1 MRAEAKLAWKYF
13 RLRRKSI
20 VRWTSMIARIA
31 LALGVAV
38 MIIAQ
43 GLSRGFAEEITQK
56 ILLNTPHI
64 NVFHRN
70 GNEIK
75 DWEKLKVKIENIGNV
90 VSVEAV
96 NYKEAIVIGNG
107 KISYCVVQA
116 RSDVNRTA
124 IGKELAKKI
133 EVSDGSTIELI
144 LFDENQIKK
153 LEIQID
159 EIIQTELY
167 NYDSTWIFVTPEVF
181 GELLGKKQFSPNV
194 LKVSVKDVYSSN
206 ETAEKIKND
215 LGEEFEILD
224 WQKANQH
231 LFNALALER
240 KVTFLIVSL
249 LVLIASMNITA
260 TLSLLVN
267 ERRLDI
273 AVLKALGVRTKS
285 LTLIFLFEAVM
296 LATSGII
303 GGFILGLIACFTA
316 NRLELISLQKEIYTV
331 SSISLR
337 LLPFDIGLIIV
348 SAFVLSLISA
358 MYPAFHASRM
368 KPAEILRNL

>member
-1 MRAEAKLAWKYF
+1 MRAEAKLAWRYF

-133 EVSDGSTIELI
+133 KVSDGSTIELI

-153 LEIQID
+153 LEIQVD

-167 NYDSTWIFVTPEVF
+167 NYDSTWIFVAPEVF

-224 WQKANQH
+224 WQKANQP

-273 AVLKALGVRTKS
+273 AVLKALGVRAKS

-303 GGFILGLIACFTA
+303 AGFILGLITCFTA

-337 LLPFDIGLIIV
+337 LSLFDIGLIIV

-358 MYPAFHASRM
+358 MYPAFHASRV